1 MSVKDTR
8 NDWIVPNTGFST
20 QNFTLSAI
28 SKRNKYIEAGLKL
41 SYYRKNSDN
50 LPVGGYSNSS
60 PLKTLLWQPVSA
72 SARDAY
78 NEWNSGRL
86 VDYYSGSDSS
96 VKLING
102 LMDNPY
108 FIVYECLNTQAK
120 DRVYGNASVTGHIIP
135 EKLSLTVRSG
145 IDFSND
151 FRTQQ
156 KPQYTH
162 AYLDGMY
169 REQTIRNIE
178 LNNDFLLSYRDTFGD
193 FSLNASLG
201 GNNMLYKYHSVRL
214 TANMLEEPNV
224 FILQNVNGKLD
235 VDNLRKTKSINS
247 FYGLVSL
254 SWRDMLFFDITGRND
269 WSSTLAPG
277 YNSYFYPSVS
287 ASVLLDE
294 VFKLRN
300 KAKWIDMLK
309 IRGSWA
315 NVGNDT
321 EPYQLL
327 GSYSNSSVFTGAYK
341 LPGSTK
347 NYRLKP
353 ENVESWE
360 VGFEG
365 HFLQNRI
372 SFDFAYYSSETTNQI
387 INVPSDWATG
397 ASSMVINAGCVRN
410 EGIELSARFQLV
422 KTKNWRWNI
431 DANWSKNWNELVE
444 LPPGVN
450 VWQLNASNTIGSK
463 VFIYA
468 YPGGELGRIYGYGL
482 ETAPKGAFYYD
493 ADGHKIDCSGQHIVD
508 ASTGNPILD
517 ATNLKDLG
525 SIYPQWKAGLTT
537 TVSYKSLTVSA
548 SFAASYGG
556 KAYSLTNSI
565 LSYMGKL
572 TNSLEGRYD
581 GLIHPGVNVSA
592 DGVYSPNNTITTD
605 AVDYYNTVIYP
616 RGNTESNVFDTSY
629 LKMKELRVEYSL
641 PKKLC
646 SKTKVFQNVSL
657 SFFAT
662 NLFCITNFPQFDPEV
677 ASLSGS
683 SLYRGVETGAYPMT
697 RSYGFSLKLGF

>member
-1 MSVKDTR
+1 MAEEYTRPYSEPELIASASLDYDITDDLNFMVKAATDSKHQNQEECKPYAWVGNDRGLYSVGSDRRVDVNLDAMLSYKKRFGEFDLDAMLGVSLFNYQR
-8 NDWIVPNTGFST
+8 NYLFST
-20 QNFTLSAI
+20 T
-28 SKRNKYIEAGLKL
+28 EGGLQQPDL
-41 SYYRKNSDN
+41 YN
-50 LPVGGYSNSS
+50 LSNSQNTPS
-60 PLKTLLWQPVSA
+60 TTSKIERRRMAGAYGSVTLGY
-72 SARDAY
+72 RDAFY
-78 NEWNSGRL
+78 
-86 VDYYSGSDSS
+86 
-96 VKLING
+96 
-102 LMDNPY
+102 
-108 FIVYECLNTQAK
+108 
-120 DRVYGNASVTGHIIP
+120 
-135 EKLSLTVRSG
+135 LS
-145 IDFSND
+145 F
-151 FRTQQ
+151 
-156 KPQYTH
+156 
-162 AYLDGMY
+162 
-169 REQTIRNIE
+169 
-178 LNNDFLLSYRDTFGD
+178 
-193 FSLNASLG
+193 
-201 GNNMLYKYHSVRL
+201 
-214 TANMLEEPNV
+214 
-224 FILQNVNGKLD
+224 
-235 VDNLRKTKSINS
+235 
-247 FYGLVSL
+247 
-254 SWRDMLFFDITGRND
+254 TGRND